1 MMELDEHL
9 NKWDMKCCPID
20 NSLKIFG
27 QKFALHIIRNILLLK
42 QNKFSQFL
50 RSIEGINTKTLSI
63 RLKELEEFGII
74 QRKVTQKRPL
84 EVEYVLTEKGKA
96 LEPII
101 VKLGEFSMIFHAKT
115 IFKDKKPK
123 TVKHLF
129 GSEIL
134 STTII
139 KEIVII

>member
-101 VKLGEFSMIFHAKT
+101 VKLGEFSMIFDAKT

-123 TVKHLF
+123 TIKHLF

-134 STTII
+134 SKIYD
-139 KEIVII
+139 

>member
-9 NKWDMKCCPID
+9 DKWDLKCCPID
-20 NSLKIFG
+20 NSMKIFG
-27 QKFALHIIRNILLLK
+27 QKFALHIIRNILMLK

-63 RLKELEEFGII
+63 RLKELEDYGII
-74 QRKVTQKRPL
+74 QRKVTQIRPL
-84 EVEYVLTEKGKA
+84 TVEYALTDKGKA

-101 VKLGEFSMIFHAKT
+101 VKIGEFSMMHDAKT
-115 IFKDKKPK
+115 VFKDKKPK
-123 TVKHLF
+123 TVKRLF

-134 STTII
+134 S
-139 KEIVII
+139 EIYD

>member
-9 NKWDMKCCPID
+9 DKWDLKCCPID
-20 NSLKIFG
+20 NSMKIFG

-63 RLKELEEFGII
+63 RLKELEDYGII
-74 QRKVTQKRPL
+74 QRKVTQIRPL
-84 EVEYVLTEKGKA
+84 TVEYVLTDKGKA

-101 VKLGEFSMIFHAKT
+101 VKIGEFSMIHDAKT
-115 IFKDKKPK
+115 VFKDKKPK
-123 TVKHLF
+123 TIKHLF

-134 STTII
+134 SKIYD
-139 KEIVII
+139 

>member
-1 MMELDEHL
+1 MMELQDHL
-9 NKWDMKCCPID
+9 DKWDMKCCPID

-27 QKFALHIIRNILLLK
+27 QKFALHIIRNILVLK
-42 QNKFSQFL
+42 QNKFSHFL

-63 RLKELEEFGII
+63 RLKELEEFGVIERI
-74 QRKVTQKRPL
+74 VTKTRPP

-96 LEPII
+96 LEPILAKI
-101 VKLGEFSMIFHAKT
+101 GEFSMTFDAKT

-123 TVKHLF
+123 TVKQLF

-134 STTII
+134 S
-139 KEIVII
+139 EIYD

>member
-96 LEPII
+96 IEPII
-101 VKLGEFSMIFHAKT
+101 VKLGEFSMIFDAKT

-123 TVKHLF
+123 TTKHLF

-134 STTII
+134 SKIYD
-139 KEIVII
+139 

>member
-9 NKWDMKCCPID
+9 DKWDLKCCPID
-20 NSLKIFG
+20 NSMKIFG
-27 QKFALHIIRNILLLK
+27 QKFALHIIRNILMLK

-63 RLKELEEFGII
+63 RLKELEDYGII
-74 QRKVTQKRPL
+74 QRKVTQIRPL
-84 EVEYVLTEKGKA
+84 TVEYLLTDKGKA

-101 VKLGEFSMIFHAKT
+101 VKIGEFSMIHDAK
-115 IFKDKKPK
+115 IVFKDKKPK
-123 TVKHLF
+123 TVKRLF

-134 STTII
+134 SKIYD
-139 KEIVII
+139 

>member
-1 MMELDEHL
+1 MVTMMELQDHL
-9 NKWDMKCCPID
+9 DRWGMKCCPID

-27 QKFALHIIRNILLLK
+27 QKFALHIIRNILILK

-63 RLKELEEFGII
+63 RLKELEDYGII
-74 QRKVTQKRPL
+74 QRIVTKSRPP

-96 LEPII
+96 LEPILAKI
-101 VKLGEFSMIFHAKT
+101 GEYSMMYEAKT
-115 IFKDKKPK
+115 IFEDKKSK
-123 TVKHLF
+123 TVRQVF

-134 STTII
+134 SKIYD
-139 KEIVII
+139 

>member
-1 MMELDEHL
+1 MELDEHL

-101 VKLGEFSMIFHAKT
+101 VKLGEFSMIFDAKT

-134 STTII
+134 SKIYD
-139 KEIVII
+139 

>member
-1 MMELDEHL
+1 MMELQEHL
-9 NKWDMKCCPID
+9 NKWELKCCPID
-20 NSLKIFG
+20 NSLKILG
-27 QKFALHIIRNILLLK
+27 QKFALHVMRNMIVLK
-42 QNKFSQFL
+42 QNRFSQFL

-74 QRKVTQKRPL
+74 QRKVTQVRPL
-84 EVEYVLTEKGKA
+84 EVEYALTEKGRA

-101 VKLGEFSMIFHAKT
+101 VKIGEFSMIYEPKT

-123 TVKHLF
+123 TTKQLF

-134 STTII
+134 S
-139 KEIVII
+139 KLYD

>member
-101 VKLGEFSMIFHAKT
+101 VKLGEFSMIFDAKT

-134 STTII
+134 SKIYD
-139 KEIVII
+139 